1 MTCEELYQ
9 LMNAPAKLSEKT
21 LPELKQIAEDFP
33 YFHAV
38 QMLYL
43 KNLQVTNDLRLNI
56 ELKKRAIGVPDRT
69 QLFLWLEGARYGKE
83 PCGQRG
89 EGEDGQKQTARVNE
103 YLSDPMDDETETEAS
118 KPALEP
124 SASLDYMRWLTEK
137 DPDASVP
144 KNKLRHQELI
154 DSFIESGNERIGRL
168 TPEQVEKGRETD
180 RKEPE
185 QEKMPEPERE
195 SLDESY
201 FSETLAH
208 VYIRQK
214 RYEKALE
221 IIRSLSLKYPKKN
234 IYFADQIPFL
244 EKLIIHS
251 KQKI

>member
-9 LMNAPAKLSEKT
+9 LMDAPVMLSEKT

-43 KNLQVTNDLRLNI
+43 KNLQATNDLRLNI
-56 ELKKRAIGVPDRT
+56 ELKKRAVCVPDRT
-69 QLFLWLEGARYGKE
+69 QLFLWLEGAHYDKQ
-83 PCGQRG
+83 PCAQTV
-89 EGEDGQKQTARVNE
+89 EDQEEDKQPSRIDE
-103 YLSDPMDDETETEAS
+103 FLSAPMDGTETKSS
-118 KPALEP
+118 KPLFEP

-137 DPDASVP
+137 ETDAAAS
-144 KNKLRHQELI
+144 KNKLRHQDLI

-168 TPEQVEKGRETD
+168 TPDQVAKDHAVDSE
-180 RKEPE
+180 EPE
-185 QEKMPEPERE
+185 QQHATE
-195 SLDESY
+195 SDHSTLDNSY
-201 FSETLAH
+201 FTETLAH

-221 IIRSLSLKYPKKN
+221 IIKSLSLKYPKKN
-234 IYFADQIPFL
+234 IYFADQIRFL

>member
-1 MTCEELYQ
+1 MTREELYR
-9 LMNAPAKLSEKT
+9 LMDAPAMLSEKT

-43 KNLQVTNDLRLNI
+43 KNLQATNDLRLNI
-56 ELKKRAIGVPDRT
+56 ELKKRAVCVPDRT
-69 QLFLWLEGARYGKE
+69 QLFLWLEGAHYDKQ
-83 PCGQRG
+83 PCAQTV
-89 EGEDGQKQTARVNE
+89 EDQEEEKQPSRIDE
-103 YLSDPMDDETETEAS
+103 FLSVPMDGTETKSS
-118 KPALEP
+118 KPLFEP

-137 DPDASVP
+137 ETDAAAS
-144 KNKLRHQELI
+144 KNKLRHQDLI
-154 DSFIESGNERIGRL
+154 DSFIESGNEKLGRL
-168 TPEQVEKGRETD
+168 MPEQAGKDRDTD
-180 RKEPE
+180 QEEPE
-185 QEKMPEPERE
+185 QKKVSEPDRGA
-195 SLDESY
+195 LDDSY
-201 FSETLAH
+201 FTETLAH

-234 IYFADQIPFL
+234 IYFADQIRFL

>member
-9 LMNAPAKLSEKT
+9 LMNAPAMLSEKT

-89 EGEDGQKQTARVNE
+89 EGEDGQKQTAPVNE
-103 YLSDPMDDETETEAS
+103 YLSDPMDEMETELS

-137 DPDASVP
+137 DPDASAP

-168 TPEQVEKGRETD
+168 TPEQVGKGRDTD
-180 RKEPE
+180 
-185 QEKMPEPERE
+185 QEEPERKHTAE
-195 SLDESY
+195 VDHGTLDDSY
-201 FSETLAH
+201 FTETLAH

-234 IYFADQIPFL
+234 IYFADQIRFL